1 MAQYLT
7 VDTFKDWSHREATTV
22 NILVEG
28 MDGFTKDE
36 GKSVFCNGCMSW
48 SLAMEWTEDYRCQC
62 GASMMDRLVHAF
74 LYQELKTKEN
84 TRILADQSEEYFK
97 SIEKSAYFSRVEF
110 VDDIRCC
117 INSKSEP
124 GLVLSYGGT
133 RFLRDF
139 VENGLSNMYPPMVV
153 GINNLSDSDVQ
164 NELNEYM
171 KKLNSR
177 DDVRASLFTGLSV
190 NHMVHCEDVGLV
202 YVENLSLED
211 SEMANSDNDFAR
223 NVLSV
228 DAA

>member
-1 MAQYLT
+1 
-7 VDTFKDWSHREATTV
+7 
-22 NILVEG
+22 
-28 MDGFTKDE
+28 
-36 GKSVFCNGCMSW
+36 
-48 SLAMEWTEDYRCQC
+48 
-62 GASMMDRLVHAF
+62 
-74 LYQELKTKEN
+74 
-84 TRILADQSEEYFK
+84 
-97 SIEKSAYFSRVEF
+97 
-110 VDDIRCC
+110 
-117 INSKSEP
+117 
-124 GLVLSYGGT
+124 
-133 RFLRDF
+133 
-139 VENGLSNMYPPMVV
+139 MVV